1 MHDLH
6 KLKLLF
12 LAIIVVLGLT
22 ACSKKEG
29 FSGNIAADDTY
40 YDMIFDWLDATYTYD
55 MYLEQGDSVEV
66 FLEKERGNVSAVIQL
81 GDEEP
86 VYQGDDMAASS
97 FAVNI
102 KQTGNYTVKITGREA
117 KGHISFSRQTGLQ

>member
-1 MHDLH
+1 M
-6 KLKLLF
+6 
-12 LAIIVVLGLT
+12 T

-86 VYQGDDMAASS
+86 VYQGDEIVWVSS
-97 FAVNI
+97 DKSIATVSFKGVVTAKKKGTAYIYAIVNSKSYKCKVAV
-102 KQTGNYTVKITGREA
+102 Y
-117 KGHISFSRQTGLQ
+117 